1 MPYHSDRTGVRVM
14 AMCPGVTDT
23 PLIFEAYLRQME
35 VEWGKEGEREVD
47 GLPKQK

>member
-1 MPYHSDRTGVRVM
+1 M

-35 VEWGKEGEREVD
+35 EEWGKETGREVD